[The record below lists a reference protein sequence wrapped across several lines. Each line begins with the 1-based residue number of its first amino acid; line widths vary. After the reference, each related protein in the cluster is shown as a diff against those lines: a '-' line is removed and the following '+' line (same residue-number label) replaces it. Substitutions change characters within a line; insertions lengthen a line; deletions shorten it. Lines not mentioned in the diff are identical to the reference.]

1 MSNIIDN
8 LLINEGTT
16 TSNTSSVTGQTNKD
30 KPSLFDSLLSNIS
43 NTEEVKVN
51 NTTTVKTEV
60 KDITTKLEEINLTD
74 NVELVDNID
83 VKDLESVKI
92 ETGNKEQNLPS
103 SSSLLDKLIIEAK
116 KNIKETDSIV
126 KESIKLDAKMEKNTS
141 SITIVPVVLN
151 SELSSSVEIDR
162 NDIKVEETNKLENK
176 IQNSVTLNIDVKESE
191 NLDLIKNEEIVI
203 NSEIKNKEEIKTSSL
218 LDRLIIEAK
227 KDSKSIV
234 IDEIKELEVKI
245 SPEDSLVEKINPI
258 ENILPAIIKEENK
271 LDTKEVD
278 VKITPIDSLV
288 EKINPIENIVPVIVQ
303 EENKLDTKEAEVKIT
318 PIDSF
323 VEKINPI
330 ETILPA
336 IVQEDK
342 EVLNTISKEKT
353 IDKIILDET
362 LVVTS
367 NLVDLKS
374 TDKSSLNTSN
384 IPVAIVSE
392 EVISEENKIDTLT
405 IKKDEKLSLMDQLIQ
420 KNTEKLTLD
429 TISNNQFDSSLK
441 EVVTK
446 DLISSI
452 YLGSQKNKINSQSL
466 FNKNEAVAILKDGNS
481 IQAVKTSAEM
491 LDLGLEEA
499 TLDQSL
505 VVEKSDLK
513 LLNKKSLIENIFLE
527 KNVKSEEIKGLI
539 TKSVKASNALIENSI
554 NLASDVTVNVNSP
567 ISYNI
572 QSKIIGA
579 KQQMSAMMSDIAKQM
594 YENYKP
600 PVTAF
605 KINLN
610 PTELG
615 SIAILMKSDRNSGLS
630 ISMNVSNNVTLE
642 TLIENQNVLKNSL
655 NKTFDDSTK
664 FNLDFSSSNQN
675 NSNQSSSNNQSNN
688 RQFEQQMGTQEV
700 LKLKEENKD
709 TEEKVTDYM

>member
-1 MSNIIDN
+1 M
-8 LLINEGTT
+8 
-16 TSNTSSVTGQTNKD
+16 
-30 KPSLFDSLLSNIS
+30 
-43 NTEEVKVN
+43 
-51 NTTTVKTEV
+51 
-60 KDITTKLEEINLTD
+60 
-74 NVELVDNID
+74 
-83 VKDLESVKI
+83 
-92 ETGNKEQNLPS
+92 
-103 SSSLLDKLIIEAK
+103 
-116 KNIKETDSIV
+116 
-126 KESIKLDAKMEKNTS
+126 
-141 SITIVPVVLN
+141 
-151 SELSSSVEIDR
+151 
-162 NDIKVEETNKLENK
+162 
-176 IQNSVTLNIDVKESE
+176 
-191 NLDLIKNEEIVI
+191 
-203 NSEIKNKEEIKTSSL
+203 
-218 LDRLIIEAK
+218 
-227 KDSKSIV
+227 
-234 IDEIKELEVKI
+234 
-245 SPEDSLVEKINPI
+245 
-258 ENILPAIIKEENK
+258 
-271 LDTKEVD
+271 
-278 VKITPIDSLV
+278 
-288 EKINPIENIVPVIVQ
+288 
-303 EENKLDTKEAEVKIT
+303 
-318 PIDSF
+318 
-323 VEKINPI
+323 
-330 ETILPA
+330 
-336 IVQEDK
+336 
-342 EVLNTISKEKT
+342 
-353 IDKIILDET
+353 
-362 LVVTS
+362 
-367 NLVDLKS
+367 VDLKS

-527 KNVKSEEIKGLI
+527 KNVKSEELKNLI
-539 TKSVKASNALIENSI
+539 TKSVDASNSLIENSI
-554 NLASDVTVNVNSP
+554 NLANDATVNVNSP

-655 NKTFDDSTK
+655 NKTFDESTK
-664 FNLDFSSSNQN
+664 FNLDFGSSNQN